1 MSSKKK
7 VQVAEQTITAP
18 SKLENEVT
26 TDNNPAES
34 TVDIRKGF
42 LKGIRLAVVTVSLC
56 LGTFL
61 VALDVNIIG
70 VAVPR
75 IATAFKSLDDV
86 AWYGSG
92 YLLTVTAFQP
102 TMGVIYKYFDVRV
115 TYIVVILIFEV
126 GSTVCAA
133 APDSKAFIVGRAVA
147 GLGAAGILQG
157 ALAII
162 GYIVELERRPMFM
175 GIVISVFGISIC
187 IGPVM
192 GGAITD
198 HVSWRCNLP
207 IGGAAL
213 ALILIFLRLSNAH
226 NEDRSLSLKEKFHH
240 MDYVGTITFIGSICC
255 LILAL
260 QWGGQT
266 MPWSSAKVIA
276 LFVTSGVLAILFAY
290 IQWKLGDRATIPLR
304 ILRQRSILSGST
316 FLFFFGMLNYV
327 YSFYLPFYFQAVRG
341 SSATSSG
348 IRMIPLVLPQILAI
362 MLVGAI
368 VTKFGVY
375 VPYIIVGQI
384 ICVIG
389 AGVITRIDLGT
400 STALWATYFVIA
412 GLGMGMGMQ
421 IPYTAL
427 QVVLSERDA
436 PTGNAIAVFSN
447 QLGGVIAIP
456 ACQALLLNT
465 LRTELPRKTLAVTP
479 DIVIN
484 TGPANLQLLA
494 AGNDALL
501 RILRQTYAAGL
512 RRTYIFALAAGC
524 VAVVCALGMEWKNLK
539 VEAEAREKAAANGGE
554 KDGSG
559 VAGEGVGRWAGE
571 GSLELRSH
579 S

>member
-1 MSSKKK
+1 MTPSDNGK
-7 VQVAEQTITAP
+7 VPEQTIP
-18 SKLENEVT
+18 SHETLEKNIA
-26 TDNNPAES
+26 TDGNPGDS
-34 TVDIRKGF
+34 TVDLSKGF
-42 LKGIRLAVVTVSLC
+42 LHGIPLFVVTVSLC

-61 VALDVNIIG
+61 IALDVNIIG

-102 TMGVIYKYFDVRV
+102 TMGVLYKYFDVRL
-115 TYIVVILIFEV
+115 TYVAVIVIFEV

-133 APDSKAFIVGRAVA
+133 APNSKAFIVGRAVA

-162 GYIVELERRPMFM
+162 GYIVELERRPLFM

-192 GGAITD
+192 GGAIID
-198 HVSWRCNLP
+198 RVSWRWCFWINLP

-213 ALILIFLRLSNAH
+213 ALILIFLRLRNTR
-226 NEDRSLSLKEKFHH
+226 NQDRNLYLKEKFQN
-240 MDYVGTITFIGSICC
+240 MDIVGTITFIGSICC

-276 LFVTSGVLAILFAY
+276 LFITAGILAIIFGY
-290 IQWKLGDRATIPLR
+290 IQWRLGDRAIIPLR

-341 SSATSSG
+341 SSATKSG
-348 IRMIPLVLPQILAI
+348 VRMIPLVLPQILSI
-362 MLVGAI
+362 MIVGAI

-375 VPYIIVGQI
+375 VPYMIGGQI

-389 AGVITRIDLGT
+389 AGVITRINLQT
-400 STALWATYFVIA
+400 PTALWVIYFVIA

-447 QLGGVIAIP
+447 QLGGVVAIP
-456 ACQALLLNT
+456 IAQSLLLST
-465 LRTELPRKTLAVTP
+465 LRSTLSRRTAAIPPSVVITAGP
-479 DIVIN
+479 TNLDIL
-484 TGPANLQLLA
+484 TQ
-494 AGNDALL
+494 GNEALL
-501 RILRQTYAAGL
+501 RILREVYAQGL

-524 VAVVCALGMEWKNLK
+524 VAVVCAAGMERRNLK
-539 VEAEAREKAAANGGE
+539 REAEARKQAVEKEA
-554 KDGSG
+554 
-559 VAGEGVGRWAGE
+559 VV
-571 GSLELRSH
+571 SL
-579 S
+579 

>member
-1 MSSKKK
+1 MTPKDNNE
-7 VQVAEQTITAP
+7 VAEQTVSSP
-18 SKLENEVT
+18 GKLENEIAT
-26 TDNNPAES
+26 TNDAA
-34 TVDIRKGF
+34 VDLRKGF
-42 LKGIRLAVVTVSLC
+42 LHGIPLAVVTISLC

-102 TMGVIYKYFDVRV
+102 TMGVIYKYFDVRL
-115 TYIVVILIFEV
+115 TYITVIFIFEV

-162 GYIVELERRPMFM
+162 GYIVELERRPLFM

-198 HVSWRCNLP
+198 RVSWRWCFWMQV
-207 IGGAAL
+207 ISSSL
-213 ALILIFLRLSNAH
+213 ALILIFLRLRNTH
-226 NEDRSLSLKEKFHH
+226 NEDRTLSLKEKFQH
-240 MDYVGTITFIGSICC
+240 MDLVGTIAFIGSICC

-266 MPWSSAKVIA
+266 MPWSSAKVVA
-276 LFVTSGVLAILFAY
+276 LFITAGVLAIIFGY
-290 IQWKLGDRATIPLR
+290 TQWRLGDRATIPLR

-341 SSATSSG
+341 CSATNSG
-348 IRMIPLVLPQILAI
+348 VRMIPLVLPQILAI
-362 MLVGAI
+362 ILVGAV

-375 VPYIIVGQI
+375 VCPFPSYPHRTQKKSTSLTPLIQKKVPYMIGGQI

-389 AGVITRIDLGT
+389 AGLITRINLHT

-427 QVVLSERDA
+427 QVVLR
-436 PTGNAIAVFSN
+436 
-447 QLGGVIAIP
+447 
-456 ACQALLLNT
+456 
-465 LRTELPRKTLAVTP
+465 
-479 DIVIN
+479 
-484 TGPANLQLLA
+484 
-494 AGNDALL
+494 
-501 RILRQTYAAGL
+501 
-512 RRTYIFALAAGC
+512 
-524 VAVVCALGMEWKNLK
+524 
-539 VEAEAREKAAANGGE
+539 
-554 KDGSG
+554 
-559 VAGEGVGRWAGE
+559 
-571 GSLELRSH
+571 
-579 S
+579 

>member
-1 MSSKKK
+1 MTLKDNNE
-7 VQVAEQTITAP
+7 VAEQTIP
-18 SKLENEVT
+18 SASKPENVIT
-26 TDNNPAES
+26 TDNNPGES
-34 TVDIRKGF
+34 TVDVRKGF
-42 LKGIRLAVVTVSLC
+42 LKGIPLAVVTVSLC

-102 TMGVIYKYFDVRV
+102 TMGVIYKYFDVRL
-115 TYIVVILIFEV
+115 TYISVIFIFEV

-133 APDSKAFIVGRAVA
+133 APDSKAFIVGRAIA

-162 GYIVELERRPMFM
+162 GYIVELERRPLFM

-198 HVSWRCNLP
+198 RVSWRCNLP

-213 ALILIFLRLSNAH
+213 ALILIFLRLRETN
-226 NEDRSLSLKEKFHH
+226 NEDRSLSLKEKFQH
-240 MDYVGTITFIGSICC
+240 MDLVGTITFIGSICC

-276 LFVTSGVLAILFAY
+276 LFVTSGVLGIIFGY
-290 IQWKLGDRATIPLR
+290 FQWKLGDRAIIPLR

-316 FLFFFGMLNYV
+316 FLFVFGMLNYV

-348 IRMIPLVLPQILAI
+348 VRMIPLVLPQILSI
-362 MLVGAI
+362 ILVGAI

-375 VPYIIVGQI
+375 VPYMIVGQI

-389 AGVITRIDLGT
+389 AGVITRINLHT

-447 QLGGVIAIP
+447 QLGGVVAIP

-465 LRTELPRKTLAVTP
+465 LRTELPQKTTAVTP
-479 DIVIN
+479 QTVIN
-484 TGPANLQLLA
+484 TGPTNLQLLA
-494 AGNDALL
+494 QGNDALL
-501 RILRQTYAAGL
+501 RILRQIYATGL

-524 VAVVCALGMEWKNLK
+524 VAVVCALGMERKNLK
-539 VEAEAREKAAANGGE
+539 VEAEARERVAE
-554 KDGSG
+554 TEVGSG
-559 VAGEGVGRWAGE
+559 ERSEEV
-571 GSLELRSH
+571 SIELRPRSIDRI
-579 S
+579 